1 MQSLGELSLIVAS
14 LSVVIG
20 VVLFYLEYRRSRRD
34 KGYDSYVRTMMAMI
48 DLKKQMI
55 MYPGLQGLYE
65 SYPAYEALSTN
76 QRKMFHWSG
85 ILLDIGEIVFIAS
98 PLGRGWMGEDEW
110 DGWKSFIS
118 RFMAKSEIF
127 QLVWANTRGDYGKRY
142 RQFIDEISDEVRAT
156 SK

>member
-1 MQSLGELSLIVAS
+1 MQLLGELSLIIAS

-20 VVLFYLEYRRSRRD
+20 VVLFYLEYRRSRKD
-34 KGYDSYVRTMMAMI
+34 KGYESYVQTMMAVV

-55 MYPGLQGLYE
+55 RYPELQGLYE
-65 SYPAYEALSTN
+65 SYTAYEALSPN

-98 PLGRGWMGEDEW
+98 PLGRGWMGDDEW
-110 DGWKSFIS
+110 DGWKGFLG
-118 RFMAKSEIF
+118 RFMANNEIF
-127 QLVWANTRGDYGKRY
+127 QLVWANTRDDYGKRY
-142 RQFIDEISDEVRAT
+142 RQFIDEIYEEARAS